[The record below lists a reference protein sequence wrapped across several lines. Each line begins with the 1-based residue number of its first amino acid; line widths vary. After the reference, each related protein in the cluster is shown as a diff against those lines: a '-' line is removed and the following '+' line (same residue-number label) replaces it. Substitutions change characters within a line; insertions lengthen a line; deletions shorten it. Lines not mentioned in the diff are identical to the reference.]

1 MLSATGARRAHELL
15 RMVDA
20 GTLPAIRRSD
30 VAHGSTDTLAPAV
43 GVLFAEL
50 DRLAHDDPTT
60 PRWPRPVARRRGR
73 GHAPLAARHRLG
85 TPNGPDDAPST
96 GVI

>member
-1 MLSATGARRAHELL
+1 MLSETGARRAHELL

-60 PRWPRPVARRRGR
+60 PDGRARWRAAEAEATRLWRRATGWAPRTGRMTLPPRG
-73 GHAPLAARHRLG
+73 
-85 TPNGPDDAPST
+85 
-96 GVI
+96 